1 MPPADGS
8 RGGPW
13 PPQSAAARPLSPDDL
28 NILALENE
36 TVAGHTCKV
45 ITLACPLDLAALRS
59 SIAGR
64 LQQAPLLGLRLSD
77 VDGAP
82 WWVPD
87 PDLEAGAQVVG
98 HDLAG
103 PLDEASLRT
112 AVADIF
118 GQHLDRSRPL
128 WRIDVLPRL
137 ADGGSAL
144 IWRIHHA
151 LADGLTAMAM
161 ARAVLWDE
169 QASSG
174 SAVSPTGTGAAG
186 GAGAGGAGSGGGT
199 GAAAGDVRQ
208 GQPGPAASHRFGGL
222 RVIAREAPEP
232 WLRSPFDG
240 HIDGRRAVA
249 FASVSLA
256 GLRGAAA
263 AAAGATVNDA
273 VLTVV
278 AGGLR
283 RWLEAQHGHL
293 GAVRVKVPVSL
304 HGQSGGG
311 AEPGNRDSFF
321 CLDLPLGTAD
331 PLERLAAIRAATAV
345 RKKEH
350 DAQHLDAAM
359 RQLARIPPLRH
370 FAERL
375 LAHPRSFALN
385 VSNVPGPRQPVA
397 VLGRPVREL
406 HSLAEIREEHALRI
420 CVVSLADTL
429 NFGLVADPTLI
440 DDLDE
445 LAAGLQAEAGELIEL
460 AGPCKS

>member
-8 RGGPW
+8 RGGPG
-13 PPQSAAARPLSPDDL
+13 PPQSTAARPLSPDDL
-28 NILALENE
+28 NILALESE

-45 ITLACPLDLAALRS
+45 ITLAGPLDLASLRS

-64 LQQAPLLGLRLSD
+64 LQQAPLLGMRLND

-87 PDLEAGAQVVG
+87 PDLEVNAQVVA
-98 HDLAG
+98 HASAG

-118 GQHLDRSRPL
+118 RQHLDRSRPL

-151 LADGLTAMAM
+151 LADGLAAMAM

-169 QASSG
+169 RTSSG
-174 SAVSPTGTGAAG
+174 TAAGLSGNGAG
-186 GAGAGGAGSGGGT
+186 GAGAGSAGSGRGT
-199 GAAAGDVRQ
+199 GAPAGDVRR
-208 GQPGPAASHRFGGL
+208 GPPGPAAQHRFGAL
-222 RVIAREAPEP
+222 RAIAREAPQP
-232 WLRSPFDG
+232 WLRSPLDG

-249 FASVSLA
+249 FATVGLA
-256 GLRGAAA
+256 ELRSSAA

-283 RWLEAQHGHL
+283 RWLESQHGHL
-293 GAVRVKVPVSL
+293 GPVRVKVPVSL
-304 HGQSGGG
+304 HGLSGG

-331 PLERLAAIRAATAV
+331 PLERLVSIRSSTSV
-345 RKKEH
+345 RKQDH

-359 RQLARIPPLRH
+359 RQLARIPSLGR

-406 HSLAEIREEHALRI
+406 HSLAEIGEYHALRI

-440 DDLDE
+440 GDVGE
-445 LAAGLQAEAGELIEL
+445 LAAGLQAEAGALIEL
-460 AGPCKS
+460 AR

>member
-45 ITLACPLDLAALRS
+45 ITLAGPLDLAALRS

-186 GAGAGGAGSGGGT
+186 AQAQAVLAQAGARVRPPATFGRASRVRPRATGSAGFASSRARLRSRGSDRRSTGISTAAAPSRLPASAWPGSG
-199 GAAAGDVRQ
+199 ARPPPRP
-208 GQPGPAASHRFGGL
+208 GQLSTMPCSPSSPAACGDGWKLSTA
-222 RVIAREAPEP
+222 ISAP
-232 WLRSPFDG
+232 
-240 HIDGRRAVA
+240 
-249 FASVSLA
+249 
-256 GLRGAAA
+256 
-263 AAAGATVNDA
+263 
-273 VLTVV
+273 
-278 AGGLR
+278 
-283 RWLEAQHGHL
+283 
-293 GAVRVKVPVSL
+293 
-304 HGQSGGG
+304 SG
-311 AEPGNRDSFF
+311 
-321 CLDLPLGTAD
+321 
-331 PLERLAAIRAATAV
+331 
-345 RKKEH
+345 
-350 DAQHLDAAM
+350 
-359 RQLARIPPLRH
+359 
-370 FAERL
+370 
-375 LAHPRSFALN
+375 
-385 VSNVPGPRQPVA
+385 
-397 VLGRPVREL
+397 
-406 HSLAEIREEHALRI
+406 
-420 CVVSLADTL
+420 
-429 NFGLVADPTLI
+429 
-440 DDLDE
+440 
-445 LAAGLQAEAGELIEL
+445 
-460 AGPCKS
+460 

>member
-8 RGGPW
+8 RGGAA
-13 PPQSAAARPLSPDDL
+13 PPQRTAARPLSPDDL
-28 NILALENE
+28 NILALESE

-45 ITLACPLDLAALRS
+45 ITLGGPLDLASLRS
-59 SIAGR
+59 SITGR
-64 LQQAPLLGLRLSD
+64 LQQAPLLGMRLSD

-87 PDLEAGAQVVG
+87 RDLEVNAQVVG

-118 GQHLDRSRPL
+118 RQHLDRSRPL

-144 IWRIHHA
+144 VWRIHHA

-169 QASSG
+169 QTSS
-174 SAVSPTGTGAAG
+174 
-186 GAGAGGAGSGGGT
+186 
-199 GAAAGDVRQ
+199 GAAARPSVRR
-208 GQPGPAASHRFGGL
+208 GPPGPVAQHRFGGL
-222 RVIAREAPEP
+222 RAIAREAPQP

-249 FASVSLA
+249 FATVGLA
-256 GLRGAAA
+256 ELRSAAA

-283 RWLEAQHGHL
+283 RWLESQHGHL

-304 HGQSGGG
+304 HGPPGGS

-331 PLERLAAIRAATAV
+331 PLERLASIRSSTAV
-345 RKKEH
+345 RKQDH

-359 RQLARIPPLRH
+359 RQLARIPPLCR

-375 LAHPRSFALN
+375 LTHPRSFALN

-397 VLGRPVREL
+397 VLGSPVREL
-406 HSLAEIREEHALRI
+406 HSLAEIREYHALRI

-440 DDLDE
+440 GDVGE
-445 LAAGLQAEAGELIEL
+445 LAAGLQAEAGELIQL
-460 AGPCKS
+460 AGPRSSAGR